1 MSSFKTNFIML
12 NFIYILSL
20 DIAFAQDPETIIAA
34 KVNDHVI
41 SAKDVLVTLEQLP
54 EKIREQPLPK
64 IYPNIVNELIN
75 QHLISQQ
82 AYRDKFDQNEEVL
95 SKIKKSKERI
105 MAKYWL
111 KNYIDLKLT
120 QNNIE
125 KVYADYLKSFKSFQE
140 YNASHILVKEK
151 NDAINI
157 IEKLNDKDD
166 FSSLAIKF
174 STGPSGKNGG
184 NLGWFVSGKMVP
196 EFEKATFELKKGE
209 FTKNPVKT
217 KFGFHIIK
225 LNDLRASKPKEIAQV
240 ETSIKKM
247 IKRKALVNLERH
259 IRKNQKITINN
270 FEDVAKKVNK

>member
-1 MSSFKTNFIML
+1 ML